1 MDVVQG
7 ELNFLTNFPS
17 KETLKH
23 LLELH
28 SLYHEMKSEQKRMS
42 LISTETAEQLL
53 GIPSRKLHQF
63 AKEGFLKVN
72 SDGRFIKYYIVKLL
86 FEMKQEE
93 LFASMK

>member
-7 ELNFLTNFPS
+7 ELQFLTNFPS
-17 KETLKH
+17 KETLKL
-23 LLELH
+23 LLEGH
-28 SLYHEMKSEQKRMS
+28 SLYQEMKSEQKRMS

-53 GIPSRKLHQF
+53 GIPARKLNQF
-63 AKEGFLKVN
+63 AKEGFLKV
-72 SDGRFIKYYIVKLL
+72 SPDGRFIKYHVVKLL